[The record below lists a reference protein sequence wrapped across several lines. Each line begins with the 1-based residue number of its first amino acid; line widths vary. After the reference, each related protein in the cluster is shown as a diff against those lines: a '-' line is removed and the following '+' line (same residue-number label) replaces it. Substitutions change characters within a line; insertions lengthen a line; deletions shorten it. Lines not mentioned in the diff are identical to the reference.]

1 MTPPLHPLSP
11 IILAK
16 NADQTA
22 YGVTQQDIFLQ
33 AHLKNDIFDIYHVVN
48 SSSKNYCDKLKAYIC
63 TSGKAP
69 TGNDYYNCP
78 DGNITAIEKNEYVVI
93 EFINPASFIKFSDTK
108 TAWSVENKYYI
119 RKITFHAPSYH
130 YVTDV
135 KAPDVNIYDT
145 NRGKITTLPGGVDK
159 GTKHN
164 CMEIEFMCSTDIADT
179 PLIISVLC
187 HVNMNE
193 TITDAL
199 LFESDYSPAFTTLNN
214 YLIGTKHSQLKNGGF
229 RNSKYTFNCNDLFPT
244 NKHFYKYNGTTF
256 KTNSSGDL
264 RPVTR
269 IVFEDSIQIPKTFY
283 DNIHTLTKNN
293 DCNTILNINKFIN
306 VNPEE
311 HQIKYSQTNI
321 DFNVEKN
328 TGNKKKNNI
337 TTLYVIIILF
347 VLFLLIMLFFAWHEG
362 ILKNALK
369 QIFKENLVLY
379 QLISKYI

>member
-48 SSSKNYCDKLKAYIC
+48 STSKNYCDKLKAYIC
-63 TSGKAP
+63 TSGEAP

-78 DGNITAIEKNEYVVI
+78 NGEITTIDTNEYVVI

-130 YVTDV
+130 YVTNDKV
-135 KAPDVNIYDT
+135 PSEQTMSDARGGLKNNI
-145 NRGKITTLPGGVDK
+145 KE
-159 GTKHN
+159 H

-214 YLIGTKHSQLKNGGF
+214 YLIETKHSQLKNGGF

-244 NKHFYKYNGTTF
+244 KKHFYKYNGTTF

-283 DNIHTLTKNN
+283 DNINTLTINN

-311 HQIKYSQTNI
+311 HRIKYSQTNI

-328 TGNKKKNNI
+328 TGKKKKNNI

-369 QIFKENLVLY
+369 QIFKENLVVY

>member
-48 SSSKNYCDKLKAYIC
+48 STSKNYCDKLKAYIC
-63 TSGKAP
+63 TSGEAP

-78 DGNITAIEKNEYVVI
+78 NGEITTIDTNEYVVI

-135 KAPDVNIYDT
+135 KVPDVNIYDT

-214 YLIGTKHSQLKNGGF
+214 YLIETKHSQLKNGGF

-283 DNIHTLTKNN
+283 DNIRALTANY
-293 DCNTILNINKFIN
+293 DCNTTLPINKFIN
-306 VNPEE
+306 IMDE
-311 HQIKYSQTNI
+311 HNLKYSQTNI

-328 TGNKKKNNI
+328 TGKKNKNNI

-347 VLFLLIMLFFAWHEG
+347 VLFLIIMLFFAWHEG

-369 QIFKENLVLY
+369 QIFKENLVVY